1 MLPKSCTIKKRQ
13 MHGLV
18 HSSRFLAPFVTL
30 CLSANVVLVE
40 SRMLF
45 IAPWIPCIIRLML
58 LRFSTMLQMR
68 TDVCP
73 GNACPLSRSNEICKR
88 VQYLHSRSTIVMSI
102 RITQSW
108 IQCPLFHAQGVLR
121 KGTRALRESA
131 LRHAI
136 PAKMGPPCPCL
147 NITP

>member
-1 MLPKSCTIKKRQ
+1 

-18 HSSRFLAPFVTL
+18 HSTRFLAPFVTF
-30 CLSANVVLVE
+30 CLSENVVLVE

-45 IAPWIPCIIRLML
+45 IAPWIPCIIGSMQLE
-58 LRFSTMLQMR
+58 FSTMLQMR

-121 KGTRALRESA
+121 REPARTQRESA